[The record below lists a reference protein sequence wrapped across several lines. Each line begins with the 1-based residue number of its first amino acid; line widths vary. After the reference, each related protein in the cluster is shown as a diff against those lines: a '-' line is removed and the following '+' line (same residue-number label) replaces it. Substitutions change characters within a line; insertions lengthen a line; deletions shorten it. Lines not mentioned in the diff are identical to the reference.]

1 MRPRELARSIAA
13 LRADL
18 TAGIW
23 TEASRETAARLYA
36 DLVFPARVEG
46 DRLVVVPDEELH
58 SLPFAALINPST
70 RRYLV
75 EEREVV
81 VAPSATVYLAAHD
94 RFQELRKTPALSAV
108 VVGDPVLDRMLFP
121 GLAPLAG
128 ARDEARRVAALYPRR
143 ALLLGN
149 AATRSALLEAVD
161 GRDVL
166 HFAGHAAVNRMAPER
181 SSLPLAAGGAVE
193 DAALSALDIAAL
205 RLDLDSHRGALGV
218 RQRVGTAASGE
229 GPLSLA
235 RAFLS
240 AGAPTVVASLWPVPD
255 GPTAPLITS
264 LHQRLRA
271 GDEPAAAL
279 RAAQLALLRSQQPSL
294 RSPAVWSVFEAFG
307 G

>member
-1 MRPRELARSIAA
+1 MGG
-13 LRADL
+13 
-18 TAGIW
+18 GIV
-23 TEASRETAARLYA
+23 L
-36 DLVFPARVEG
+36 
-46 DRLVVVPDEELH
+46 LVVVPDEELH
-58 SLPFAALINPST
+58 SLPFAALINAST

-81 VAPSATVYLAAHD
+81 IAPSATVYLAAQD
-94 RFQELRKTPALSAV
+94 RLRQLRKTPVLSAV
-108 VVGDPVLDRMLFP
+108 VVGDPALDRMLFP
-121 GLAPLAG
+121 GLTPLAG
-128 ARDEARRVAALYPRR
+128 AREEARRVAALYPRR

-149 AATRSALLEAVD
+149 AATRSALLEVVD
-161 GRDVL
+161 GRDVF

-181 SSLPLAAGGAVE
+181 SSLPLAAGPAIE
-193 DAALSALDIAAL
+193 DAALSAVDIAAL
-205 RLDLDSHRGALGV
+205 RLDSTRTVVLSACDSGSGPLL
-218 RQRVGTAASGE
+218 SGE

-235 RAFLS
+235 RAFLT
-240 AGAPTVVASLWPVPD
+240 AGAPTVVASLWPVTD

-279 RAAQLALLRSQQPSL
+279 RAAQLALLRSQHPSL